1 MQTVNGDFSDL
12 HTYFSNKHLFFFC
25 SCEVT
30 GEYFGVVCT
39 TCMCVFCC
47 VAVCV
52 SLFLNKNYF
61 MESARA
67 SPVKLGTF
75 TSYTF
80 SVQISSL
87 ILRTIGKPITSIHSK
102 QQSRHSKVSKTSI
115 STSVHYLQFFFAKRA
130 PWPFPRNVCVFFL
143 ILLVC
148 LIIKGLVTVCHHVLR
163 ILKKLII
170 LLCPLY

>member
-115 STSVHYLQFFFAKRA
+115 STSVHYLQFFSRKEPHDPFHEMCVSFFSSFLFA
-130 PWPFPRNVCVFFL
+130 L
-143 ILLVC
+143 S
-148 LIIKGLVTVCHHVLR
+148 LR
-163 ILKKLII
+163 VSSPCAIM
-170 LLCPLY
+170 C